1 VHDWSGLTYHIHQA
15 LLRSG
20 LQVQNIE
27 AGAMPRDMKSISKG
41 FIYRK
46 IFSRKYLAE
55 RDPSIAKLCS
65 DQIEQTLRSVECNV
79 VFSPGTIPIAY
90 LETAKP
96 IIFWADATF
105 AGMVDFY
112 PEYTNLCSE
121 TIRHGNEL
129 EQSALARCTLAI
141 YSSEWAAN
149 TAVQNYD
156 VDPSKVRVVP
166 FGANLDCSRD
176 FEDVARSAGRKA
188 FNVIKLLFVGVD
200 WFRKGGD
207 IALKVAALLNEH
219 GTRTEL
225 HVVGCTPDLNL
236 PDFVKVH
243 GFISKTTEEG
253 RRKLD
258 ELFAESHFLILP
270 ARAECFGLVLAEA
283 NSFGVPCLATNVGG
297 ISTALKDD
305 INGKLFPA
313 GAGPEAYSEYIV
325 SSKSDYRRLALSS
338 FREFSERLNWST
350 AARDVRSLIHEFCL
364 KKASVG

>member
-1 VHDWSGLTYHIHQA
+1 
-15 LLRSG
+15 
-20 LQVQNIE
+20 
-27 AGAMPRDMKSISKG
+27 MKSTSKD

-46 IFSRKYLAE
+46 IFSKKYLVE
-55 RDPSIAKLCS
+55 RDPSFAKFCS
-65 DQIEQTLRSVECNV
+65 DHIAQTLRSVECDV
-79 VFSPGTIPIAY
+79 VFSTGTIPIAY

-96 IIFWADATF
+96 IVFWADATF

-112 PEYTNLCSE
+112 PEFTNLCSE
-121 TIRHGNEL
+121 TIRHGNKL
-129 EQSALARCTLAI
+129 EQSALSRCTLAI

-149 TAVQNYD
+149 TAVQSYD

-176 FEDVARSAGRKA
+176 FEDIARSAAARKT
-188 FNVIKLLFVGVD
+188 FNVIKLLFAGVD

-207 IALKVAALLNEH
+207 IALKVAALLNQR
-219 GTRTEL
+219 GIRTEL
-225 HVVGCTPDLNL
+225 HIVGCTPELNL

-253 RRKLD
+253 RRELD
-258 ELFAESHFLILP
+258 ELFADSHFLILP

-297 ISTALKDD
+297 ISTAVKDG

-313 GAGPEAYSEYIV
+313 GASPETYGEYIV
-325 SSKSDYRRLALSS
+325 SSKSEYERLALSS
-338 FREFSERLNWST
+338 FREFTERLNWST
-350 AARDVRSLIHEFCL
+350 AARDVRNLIHEFCL
-364 KKASVG
+364 NKASVG